1 MKSIIFIAPPAA
13 GKGTQSKKI
22 SEKYHL
28 PHISTGDLLR
38 DASKGNTELDLKIKQ
53 LMESGSLIPNEI
65 VLELLKER
73 LLQDDCKNGYILDGF
88 PRNVSQA
95 KTYDQMLEEMK
106 FDHGI
111 AIYLDVPKEL
121 CKKRILGRRL
131 CPNCGAIYNNL
142 ITGME
147 SKVENQCDRC
157 GHKLETRN
165 DDNET
170 TFETRYQTYLENT
183 LPLLDYYKRLGML
196 YHVDSTKS
204 TEEVFQSIIEI
215 LERGVSH
222 D

>member
-1 MKSIIFIAPPAA
+1 
-13 GKGTQSKKI
+13 
-22 SEKYHL
+22 
-28 PHISTGDLLR
+28 
-38 DASKGNTELDLKIKQ
+38 
-53 LMESGSLIPNEI
+53 
-65 VLELLKER
+65 
-73 LLQDDCKNGYILDGF
+73 
-88 PRNVSQA
+88 
-95 KTYDQMLEEMK
+95 
-106 FDHGI
+106 
-111 AIYLDVPKEL
+111 
-121 CKKRILGRRL
+121 
-131 CPNCGAIYNNL
+131 
-142 ITGME
+142 ME